1 MLAPPDFV
9 SAPDLLHDALELSH
23 TPLALLRPAYAAT
36 GELTD
41 FYLEYLNPAS
51 QRATGLPER
60 PPQTLATYFLTVAA
74 TGTLPF
80 LQQVFETGEAS
91 QHEVSYQHPGLDV
104 RLRLSARRRG
114 NLLIVAF
121 TEPAGTDRSAVEQ
134 ALRESRGREQLARA
148 EAEAQRQQ
156 LQDLFMQAPACIASL
171 EGPQLVFTLVNPQYQ
186 QLVGERLLLG
196 LPLRQAWPELEGQPF
211 YDLLES
217 VYQTGKTVYGTE
229 QVAYLDRTNSGR
241 LEPVYFN
248 FIYEAIRSGPEQVT
262 GVTIF
267 AYDVTEQVVARQ
279 QVQRLN
285 EELAAANEELQVAN
299 EEFLTNNAAL
309 QQTQQ
314 QLRLLNLELEARV
327 LSRTRQVK
335 AAQAATEIQRAT
347 LERLFM
353 QAPAAIC
360 ILTGPQLVFELV
372 NPAYQQ
378 LFPGR
383 ALRGRPIL
391 EALPEIAGHAVFRTL
406 EQVYQTGRTH
416 EELGILIPLAGHDAN
431 TLEERFFDYVQQA
444 YFDEQGL
451 ITGVVVFA
459 FEVTTQVRARQTS
472 EASVRQLQLITDS
485 LPILISYIDRAQTYQ
500 FANQAY
506 ESWFQLSPRQLLGR
520 PVVDIIGERA
530 YQNVQGYIQRALA
543 GERLDFEAQMPYRS
557 GFTRHIRTSYVPDVR
572 DGQVLGFYSMVLDIT
587 AQVAAQQE
595 ADRQRQLLHTL
606 FMEAPAPIV
615 ILDGPAFV
623 FQLVNPA
630 YQRIFPGRA
639 LSDKP
644 ILEALPE
651 LTNTPIIG
659 ILKQVYS
666 TGETFVAQELP
677 LQLARHEGG
686 PLEDIYWTFT
696 YQARRNLEGAVDGIL
711 VFAHEVTDQVQ
722 ARRVIEQSEQYV
734 RQLADNV
741 PAMIWV
747 TNPEGSCTYL
757 NQQWFAYTGQTRAEA
772 LGRGWLQAVHP
783 EDVATTTDVFL
794 EATASQ
800 TAFSLL
806 YRQRRHDGQYRWA
819 IDTGLPRF
827 NAQGEFEG
835 HIGTV
840 FDIHEQK
847 QAEQS
852 LRRLTRQLRATNQ
865 QLVRTNVDLD
875 NFIYTASHDLKAPI
889 TNIEGL
895 VYALQAQLPPQEAI
909 TQQVAPLLTMMQ
921 ESVERFQRTIHHLSD
936 VTKLQKEYGE
946 PTTLVPLAPVVTDV
960 LLDLQGL
967 VDQVGA
973 QVEVDVAECPSVLFS
988 TKNLRSVLY
997 NLLSNALKYHHPGRV
1012 PRIRV
1017 QCRQE
1022 EGFTVLLVED
1032 NGLGLEASKQ
1042 AQLFTMFRRF
1052 HTHVEGSGIGLY
1064 MVKRSVENA
1073 GGRITVQSKPD
1084 QGSVFSVYFRNA
1096 APEPL
1101 VAR

>member
-1 MLAPPDFV
+1 MLALPDSV
-9 SAPDLLHDALELSH
+9 SAPDLLHDALDLSL

-51 QRATGLPER
+51 QRATGLPQR
-60 PPQTLATYFLTVAA
+60 PPQTLATYFLTIEA

-80 LQQVFETGEAS
+80 LRQVFETGEAG
-91 QHEVSYQHPGLDV
+91 QHEVSYQDPSLNV
-104 RLRLSARRRG
+104 KLRLTARRRG
-114 NLLIVAF
+114 SLLIVAF
-121 TEPAGTDRSAVEQ
+121 TEPSGTDRSAVEQ
-134 ALRESRGREQLARA
+134 ALRESRGREQVARA

-156 LQDLFMQAPACIASL
+156 LQDLFMQAPACIAQL
-171 EGPQLVFTLVNPQYQ
+171 EGPELVFTMVNPLYQ
-186 QLVGERLLLG
+186 QLVGERPLLG
-196 LPLRQAWPELEGQPF
+196 LSLRQAWPELAGQPF

-217 VYQTGKTVYGTE
+217 VYRTGKTVYGTE

-248 FIYEAIRSGPEQVT
+248 FIYEPVRAAPELIT

-285 EELAAANEELQVAN
+285 EELAEANEEMQAANEELQ
-299 EEFLTNNAAL
+299 TNNVAL
-309 QQTQQ
+309 QQAQQ
-314 QLRLLNLELEARV
+314 QLRQLNLELEARV
-327 LSRTRQVK
+327 LSRTRQV
-335 AAQAATEIQRAT
+335 QAARAAAENQRAH

-378 LFPGR
+378 LFPRR
-383 ALRGRPIL
+383 ALRGRPL
-391 EALPEIAGHAVFRTL
+391 REALPEITDHAVYHTL
-406 EQVYQTGRTH
+406 EQVYQTGRAH
-416 EELGILIPLAGHDAN
+416 EELGILIPIEGPDSGK
-431 TLEERFFDYVQQA
+431 LEERYFDYVQQA
-444 YFDEQGL
+444 YYDEQGQ
-451 ITGVVVFA
+451 IKGVVVFA
-459 FEVTTQVRARQTS
+459 FEVTAQVRARQAS
-472 EASVRQLQLITDS
+472 EAAARQLQLITDS
-485 LPILISYIDRAQTYQ
+485 LPILISYVDRAQTYQ

-506 ESWFQLSPRQLLGR
+506 ETWFQIQPQQMLGQ
-520 PVVDIIGERA
+520 PVIEIIGEQA
-530 YQNVQGYIQRALA
+530 YQNVQGYIRRALA
-543 GERLDFEAQMPYRS
+543 GERLDFEARMPYRN
-557 GFTRHIRTSYVPDVR
+557 GFTRHIRTSYVPDVQ
-572 DGQVLGFYSMVLDIT
+572 DGQVAGFYSMVLDIT

-595 ADRQRQLLHTL
+595 AERQRLLLHTL

-615 ILDGPAFV
+615 ILDGPTFV
-623 FQLVNPA
+623 YQLVNPA
-630 YQRIFPGRA
+630 YQHIFPERELLGRPLVEA
-639 LSDKP
+639 FPEVKDTSFID
-644 ILEALPE
+644 ILE
-651 LTNTPIIG
+651 
-659 ILKQVYS
+659 QVYR
-666 TGETFVAQELP
+666 TGEAFVAQELP
-677 LQLARHEGG
+677 LMLARHEGG
-686 PLEDIYWTFT
+686 PLEEMYWTFT

-711 VFAHEVTDQVQ
+711 AFAHEVTDQVQ
-722 ARRVIEQSEQYV
+722 ARRVVEQSEQYV
-734 RQLADNV
+734 RELADNV

-747 TNPEGSCTYL
+747 TDPEGSCTYL
-757 NQQWFAYTGQTRAEA
+757 NQQWFAYTGQTRSEA
-772 LGRGWLQAVHP
+772 LGMGWLQAIHP
-783 EDVATTTDVFL
+783 EDVAKTTEVFL
-794 EATASQ
+794 EANARQ
-800 TAFSLL
+800 TSFTLL

-852 LRRLTRQLRATNQ
+852 LRRLAQQLRATNQ

-895 VYALQAQLPPQEAI
+895 VDALQSQLPPQEAL
-909 TQQVAPLLTMMQ
+909 TQQVAPLLTMMK
-921 ESVERFQRTIHHLSD
+921 ESVERFQRTINHLSD

-946 PTTLVPLAPVVTDV
+946 PTSLVALPPVVTDV
-960 LLDLQGL
+960 LLDLQRL
-967 VDQVGA
+967 VEQVGA

-988 TKNLRSVLY
+988 AKNLRSVVY

-1017 QCRQE
+1017 SCRQE
-1022 EGFTVLLVED
+1022 SGFTVLVIED

-1073 GGRITVQSKPD
+1073 GGRVTVQSEPD

-1096 APEPL
+1096 APEPP
-1101 VAR
+1101 AAT